1 MENRRNSERFTT
13 QYQAKS
19 SVLMTILLEPPKPDS
34 PTFEVDHQIAVALA
48 TLHKSF
54 IRIRGAGRFGN
65 QSATILLERDGDAD
79 TLRRPLRGRAPRGC
93 SQPPQM
99 HKRT

>member
-1 MENRRNSERFTT
+1 
-13 QYQAKS
+13 
-19 SVLMTILLEPPKPDS
+19 MTILLEPPKPDS

-79 TLRRPLRGRAPRGC
+79 TALAILKNVGIHAAIGAGAQQAKPLL
-93 SQPPQM
+93 
-99 HKRT
+99 